1 MNNLPKIFLELANL
15 FSDNGFNLYM
25 VGGTSRDYLLNKEIL
40 DFDFATDATLEE
52 MEKFLQINTSFSLL
66 GSTTINYNGNKVDI
80 TTLRK
85 EEGYYDSR
93 HPSKVEFVKETAL
106 DYQRRD
112 FTINAIYID
121 KYGNIIDHCNGKK
134 DLENQEIR
142 MIGDVEKR
150 MKEDPLRMLRAI
162 RFSLILGFKLHD
174 NIVEFINTNKM
185 VLRKINFVK
194 CAEEIEKMKLFSEKL
209 AINVLEK
216 YEIDK
221 VIPIEFNFKNPLNC
235 IDMHCDSLTWELVE
249 KNGFYENKEMHI
261 DFKRLYKGE
270 YLMQCFAVFMYYQR
284 GDLYKNTLKYID
296 IFKREMENNKNIIS
310 QVTSYKELMDN
321 KSKHKLSALLTIE
334 EGGVIEGSIEKLE
347 HLYSLGVR
355 MICLTWNFK
364 NEIGYPNLQR
374 NLKETDY
381 YKIDTVNGLTEFGIE
396 VVKKMNELGIII
408 DTSHL
413 SDAGFYDCIKY
424 SKHPIVAS
432 HSNSRRIHPYA
443 RNMTDDMILKL
454 HENKGV
460 MGMNYCPDFV
470 SENTK
475 ENQIKDIVKHML
487 HIKELGC
494 IDNLALGS
502 DFDGIE
508 TPVGMSDCTKT
519 HELREEM
526 VRSGFTNDEIE
537 KVFYKNFLRVFKQVC
552 KK

>member
-1 MNNLPKIFLELANL
+1 MTLPKIFLQLADL
-15 FSDNGFNLYM
+15 FNSNNFNLYM
-25 VGGTSRDYLLNKEIL
+25 VGGTARDYLLNKEIL
-40 DFDFATDATLEE
+40 DFDFATDATQEE
-52 MEKFLQINTSFSLL
+52 MEKFISVDKSFSNL
-66 GSTTINYNGNKVDI
+66 GSMTIKFNNHKVDI

-85 EEGYYDSR
+85 EGNYIDYR
-93 HPSKVEFVKETAL
+93 HPQSVEFVKDTSL
-106 DYQRRD
+106 DYSRRD
-112 FTINAIYID
+112 FTINALYID
-121 KYGNIIDHCNGKK
+121 KEGNVLDYCSGKE
-134 DLENQEIR
+134 DLENKIIR
-142 MIGDVEKR
+142 MIGNPKER
-150 MKEDPLRMLRAI
+150 FTEDPLRILRAL
-162 RFSLILGFKLHD
+162 RFSYALDFSLD
-174 NIVEFINTNKM
+174 NSLEDAIKENKE
-185 VLRKINFVK
+185 LLKKINFVK
-194 CAEEIEKMKLFSEKL
+194 CAEEIEKMKVFGGER
-209 AINVLEK
+209 AIELLKE
-216 YEIDK
+216 YEIDTI
-221 VIPIEFNFKNPLNC
+221 IPVEFNIKNPMNC

-249 KNGFYENKEMHI
+249 KNGFYSNPRMHI

-270 YLMQCFAVFMYYQR
+270 YLMQCFAVFMFYAR
-284 GDLYKNTLKYID
+284 GDLYNNTLRYID

-310 QVTSYKELMDN
+310 QVTNYKELMDN

-347 HLYSLGVR
+347 HLYELGVR

-374 NLKETDY
+374 NLKENDY
-381 YKIDTVNGLTEFGIE
+381 YKIDTVNGLTPFGIQ

-424 SKHPIVAS
+424 STQPIIAS
-432 HSNSRRIHPYA
+432 HSNARAIHGYA

-470 SENTK
+470 SDNVK
-475 ENQIKDIVKHML
+475 ENQIPDIIKHMK

-502 DFDGIE
+502 DFDGID

-519 HELREEM
+519 HDLKTAMLEN
-526 VRSGFTNDEIE
+526 GFTEEEVE

-552 KK
+552 KN

>member
-1 MNNLPKIFLELANL
+1 MKLPSIFIELSKL
-15 FSDNGFNLYM
+15 FEENGFSLYM
-25 VGGTSRDYLLNKEIL
+25 VGGTSRDYLLEKEIL
-40 DFDFATDATLEE
+40 DFDFVSDATLED
-52 MEKFLQINTSFSLL
+52 MKKFLEINDSFSSL
-66 GSTTINYNGNKVDI
+66 GSTTIKFNNIKVDI

-85 EEGYYDSR
+85 EGEYLDNR
-93 HPSKVEFVKETAL
+93 HPSKIEFVKTTKE
-106 DYQRRD
+106 DYIRRD
-112 FTINAIYID
+112 FTINAIYINS
-121 KYGNIIDHCNGKK
+121 KGEVIDHCNGEE
-134 DLENQEIR
+134 DLKRKIIR
-142 MIGDVEKR
+142 MIGEPSIR
-150 MKEDPLRMLRAI
+150 FNEDPLRILRGI
-162 RFSLILGFKLHD
+162 RFSYSLGFELDEELKTSIREYKHLLR
-174 NIVEFINTNKM
+174 NINYSKVMEEINKM
-185 VLRKINFVK
+185 KVFGEKQ
-194 CAEEIEKMKLFSEKL
+194 AIEL
-209 AINVLEK
+209 LES
-216 YEIDK
+216 YEIDAI
-221 VIPIEFNFKNPLNC
+221 VPVRFNNKNPMNC

-249 KNGFYENKEMHI
+249 KNGFYSNPRMHI
-261 DFKRLYKGE
+261 DFKRLYEGE
-270 YLMQCFAVFMYYQR
+270 YLMQCFAVFMYFAR
-284 GDLYKNTLKYID
+284 GDLYNRTLKMID

-374 NLKETDY
+374 NLKEEDY
-381 YKIDTVNGLTEFGIE
+381 FKIDTENGLTEFGIE

-413 SDAGFYDCIKY
+413 SDKGFYDCIKY
-424 SKHPIVAS
+424 STQPIVAS
-432 HSNSRRIHPYA
+432 HSNARSIHPWA

-470 SENTK
+470 SNNTK
-475 ENQIKDIVKHML
+475 ENQINDIVKHML
-487 HIKELGC
+487 HIKSLGC

-519 HELREEM
+519 HDLKKAMIEN
-526 VRSGFTNDEIE
+526 GFTQEEID

-552 KK
+552 KN

>member
-1 MNNLPKIFLELANL
+1 MSLPKVFLELSKIFN
-15 FSDNGFNLYM
+15 DNGYKLYM
-25 VGGTSRDYLLNKEIL
+25 VGGTSRDYLLGKEIL
-40 DFDFATDATLEE
+40 DYDFATDATQDE
-52 MEKFLQINTSFSLL
+52 MKNFLNINNSFSSL
-66 GSTTINYNGNKVDI
+66 GSMTINFNNIKVDI

-85 EEGYYDSR
+85 ESEYNDSR
-93 HPSKVEFVKETAL
+93 HPSKVEFVKDTAL
-106 DYQRRD
+106 DYIRRD

-121 KYGNIIDHCNGKK
+121 CNNNVIDYCDGQIDLNKKIIK
-134 DLENQEIR
+134 
-142 MIGDVEKR
+142 MIGNPIER
-150 MKEDPLRMLRAI
+150 FREDPLRILRAI
-162 RFSLILGFKLHD
+162 RFSYSLCFSVDQELENAIRENKIL
-174 NIVEFINTNKM
+174 
-185 VLRKINFVK
+185 LRNINFVK
-194 CAEEIEKMKLFSEKL
+194 CAEEIEKMKVFGEER
-209 AINVLEK
+209 AIELLKK
-216 YEIDK
+216 YEIDTI
-221 VIPIEFNFKNPLNC
+221 IPVEFNIKNPMNC

-249 KNGFYENKEMHI
+249 KNGFYSNPKMHI

-270 YLMQCFAVFMYYQR
+270 YLMQCFAVFMFYAR
-284 GDLYKNTLKYID
+284 GDLYNHTLRYID
-296 IFKREMENNKNIIS
+296 IFKREMQNNKNIIS
-310 QVTSYKELMDN
+310 QVTNYKELMDN

-334 EGGVIEGSIEKLE
+334 EGGVIEGSLEKLQ
-347 HLYSLGVR
+347 HLYDLGVR

-374 NLKETDY
+374 NLKENDY

-424 SKHPIVAS
+424 STQPIIAS
-432 HSNSRRIHPYA
+432 HSNARAIHGYA

-470 SENTK
+470 SDNVK
-475 ENQIKDIVKHML
+475 ENQIPDIIRHMK

-519 HELREEM
+519 HDLKKAMLEN
-526 VRSGFTNDEIE
+526 GFTQEEID

-552 KK
+552 K

>member
-1 MNNLPKIFLELANL
+1 MSLPKVFLELSKIFN
-15 FSDNGFNLYM
+15 DNGYKLYM
-25 VGGTSRDYLLNKEIL
+25 VGGTSRDYLLGKEIL
-40 DFDFATDATLEE
+40 DYDFATDATQDE
-52 MEKFLQINTSFSLL
+52 MKNFLNINNSFSTL
-66 GSTTINYNGNKVDI
+66 GSMTINFNNIKVDI

-85 EEGYYDSR
+85 ESEYNDSR
-93 HPSKVEFVKETAL
+93 HPSKVEFVKDTAL
-106 DYQRRD
+106 DYIRRD

-121 KYGNIIDHCNGKK
+121 CNNNVIDYCDGQIDLNKKIIK
-134 DLENQEIR
+134 
-142 MIGDVEKR
+142 MIGNPIER
-150 MKEDPLRMLRAI
+150 FREDPLRILRAI
-162 RFSLILGFKLHD
+162 RFSYSLGFSVDQELE
-174 NIVEFINTNKM
+174 NAIRENKIL
-185 VLRKINFVK
+185 LRNINFIK
-194 CAEEIEKMKLFSEKL
+194 CAEEIEKMKVFGEEC
-209 AINVLEK
+209 AIELLKK
-216 YEIDK
+216 YEIDTI
-221 VIPIEFNFKNPLNC
+221 IPVEFNIKNPMNC

-249 KNGFYENKEMHI
+249 KNGFYSNPRMHI

-270 YLMQCFAVFMYYQR
+270 YLMQCFAVFMFYAR
-284 GDLYKNTLKYID
+284 GDLYNHTLRYID
-296 IFKREMENNKNIIS
+296 IFKREMQNNKNIIS
-310 QVTSYKELMDN
+310 QVTNYKELMDN

-334 EGGVIEGSIEKLE
+334 EGGVIEGSLEKLQ
-347 HLYSLGVR
+347 HLYDLGVR

-374 NLKETDY
+374 NLKENDY
-381 YKIDTVNGLTEFGIE
+381 YKIDTVNGLTKFGIE

-424 SKHPIVAS
+424 STQPIIAS
-432 HSNSRRIHPYA
+432 HSNARAIHGYA

-470 SENTK
+470 SDNVK
-475 ENQIKDIVKHML
+475 ENQIPDIIRHMK

-519 HELREEM
+519 HDLKKAMLEN
-526 VRSGFTNDEIE
+526 GFTQEEID

-552 KK
+552 K